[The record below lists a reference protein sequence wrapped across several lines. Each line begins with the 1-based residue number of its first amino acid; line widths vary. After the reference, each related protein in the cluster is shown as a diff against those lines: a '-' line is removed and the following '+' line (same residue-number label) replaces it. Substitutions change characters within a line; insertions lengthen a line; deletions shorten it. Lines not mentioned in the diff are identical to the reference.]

1 MIDGSSGRR
10 SRQRLPAAG
19 DGLDGQ
25 LKSGSAKGGRPLFL
39 YWAVPAALM
48 LAMAAPPLPV
58 AAMVPQDAEASDQA
72 PRIVDVRV
80 EGNRRITDAGFFRL
94 TSLRTGQNYSAE
106 TVRRQYRV
114 IWSSGL
120 FDDVWV
126 EALDATGGKVVVF
139 HVVER
144 PVVIA
149 VDFGKSPVVAVSAIE
164 DQLRERDLEIRLNQ
178 PIDRERIRAVEEE
191 IKRMHEEKGFL
202 GTEVHSTVVDGGGQ
216 TQMVKFQVQA
226 GAKTLI
232 KKINFEGNE
241 IFNDGQLKDLMPNT
255 IETGFKG
262 IFSKK
267 DLYHPA
273 RFGADLEAVR
283 RAYLSK
289 GRLDISLKPPVADFI
304 HKKGKQKPPP
314 PPPEPLPVPANES
327 DKHKKKRVLKDAE
340 RLAKYEKKMAKR
352 LPPKRKAVITV
363 RVEEGPEYKVGE
375 IRVTGATVFEEAV
388 LQSLIPLQSGRTFNA
403 SALQSGLDSIESLYG
418 QRGYFYAATNRSLE
432 RQPDGVH
439 IADVT
444 VSVNEGEQYTL
455 GKVEFAG
462 NTSTRDRVLRR
473 ELPISEGEVFNT
485 RLWQIGLTRINQ
497 LGYWA
502 LTQEPEITPVPRE
515 SKLDAKITGAEQG
528 RNEIQVGGGFSGVEG
543 AFFQGS
549 YSTRNFLGRGAIL
562 QSSLQVGG
570 RSQLINLSYTE
581 PYFLGTRNTV
591 GGSIFA
597 RQLEFTDFSRES
609 KGFTLLFGQR
619 LGNFTSWTTTYRFQ
633 RFDEAGGSVFFFDVN
648 QLPPGF
654 EDLSL
659 DDIGELLDLQFGTA
673 FGAFETTTNSSI
685 IPRITYNTVNNPFR
699 PTKGMRV
706 RASIELTGSFLGG
719 DNDFFKPIVSFVYY
733 RPLWRK
739 SHLAFHAEGGVLE
752 PLNDSLVPRSE
763 RFFLG
768 GDTRGPRVFQTRS
781 LAPLGPIAGIDPI
794 IDPEGNIIG
803 IPFGDVGGNK
813 YILLQA
819 EYVMR
824 VSDPL
829 DLVLFVD
836 SGQSYGEVTG
846 VDLSDLRVSYG
857 VEARFHLPI
866 FQAPMRLIWG
876 QVLDERD
883 NDDINSFQFSIGF
896 PF

>member
-1 MIDGSSGRR
+1 M
-10 SRQRLPAAG
+10 
-19 DGLDGQ
+19 
-25 LKSGSAKGGRPLFL
+25 RPLSL
-39 YWAVPAALM
+39 YWAVPAALV
-48 LAMAAPPLPV
+48 LAMAAPAVPV
-58 AAMVPQDAEASDQA
+58 AASQDVEASGQA

-80 EGNRRITDAGFFRL
+80 EGNKRITDAGFFRL
-94 TSLRTGQNYSAE
+94 TSLRTGQDYSDE
-106 TVRRQYRV
+106 TVRRQFRV
-114 IWSSGL
+114 IWSSRL

-126 EALDATGGKVVVF
+126 ESLDATGGKVIVF

-164 DQLRERDLEIRLNQ
+164 DHLRERDLEIHLNQ

-202 GTEVHSTVVDGGGQ
+202 GTEVHSTIVAGQGQ
-216 TQMVKFQVQA
+216 TQMVRFQVQA

-232 KKINFEGNE
+232 KKINFEGNK
-241 IFNDGQLKDLMPNT
+241 IFKDSQLKDLMPNT

-273 RFGADLEAVR
+273 RFSADLEAVR

-289 GRLDISLKPPVADFI
+289 GRLDISLKPPVAEFI
-304 HKKGKQKPPP
+304 HKKGAQKPPP
-314 PPPEPLPVPANES
+314 PPPEPLPVPDNES

-340 RLAKYEKKMAKR
+340 RLAKYEKKLAKR
-352 LPPKRKAVITV
+352 MPPKRKAIITV

-375 IRVTGATVFEEAV
+375 IRVTGATVFEESI
-388 LQSLIPLQSGRTFNA
+388 LQALIPLQSGRTFNA
-403 SALQSGLDSIESLYG
+403 SALQKGLDSIESLYG

-432 RQPDGVH
+432 RRPDGVH

-502 LTQEPEITPVPRE
+502 LTEEPEITPVHGE
-515 SKLDAKITGAEQG
+515 STLDAKITGSEQG

-549 YSTRNFLGRGAIL
+549 YATRNFLGRGAIL

-570 RSQLINLSYTE
+570 RSQLINISYTE

-597 RQLEFTDFSRES
+597 REIEFTDFSRNS
-609 KGFTLLFGQR
+609 RGFTLLFGQR

-633 RFDEAGGSVFFFDVN
+633 RFDEAGGAVFFFDVN
-648 QLPPGF
+648 RLPEGF

-659 DDIGELLDLQFGTA
+659 ADIGDLLDLQFGTA
-673 FGAFETTTNSSI
+673 FGAFDKTTNSSI

-699 PTKGMRV
+699 PTKGLRL
-706 RASIELTGSFLGG
+706 RASMELTGSFLGG
-719 DNDFFKPIVSFVYY
+719 DNDFIKPILSLVYF
-733 RPLWRK
+733 RPIWRK
-739 SHLAFHAEGGVLE
+739 SHLAFHAEGGIIE
-752 PLNDSLVPRSE
+752 PLNGSLVPRSE

-768 GDTRGPRVFQTRS
+768 GDVRGPRVFQTRS
-781 LAPLGPIAGIDPI
+781 LSPLGPIAGLDPI
-794 IDPEGNIIG
+794 IDTEGNIIG
-803 IPFGDVGGNK
+803 IPFSDVGGDK
-813 YILLQA
+813 FILLQS

-829 DLVLFVD
+829 DLVMFFD
-836 SGQSYGEVTG
+836 SGQSFGEVTG
-846 VDLSDLRVSYG
+846 FDLGELRFSYG

-876 QVLDERD
+876 RVLDERD
-883 NDDINSFQFSIGF
+883 GDDINSFQFSIGF

>member
-1 MIDGSSGRR
+1 M
-10 SRQRLPAAG
+10 
-19 DGLDGQ
+19 
-25 LKSGSAKGGRPLFL
+25 L

-48 LAMAAPPLPV
+48 LAMAAPALPV

-241 IFNDGQLKDLMPNT
+241 IFKDGQLKDLMPNT

-444 VSVNEGEQYTL
+444 VSVNEGS
-455 GKVEFAG
+455 A
-462 NTSTRDRVLRR
+462 
-473 ELPISEGEVFNT
+473 
-485 RLWQIGLTRINQ
+485 
-497 LGYWA
+497 
-502 LTQEPEITPVPRE
+502 
-515 SKLDAKITGAEQG
+515 
-528 RNEIQVGGGFSGVEG
+528 
-543 AFFQGS
+543 
-549 YSTRNFLGRGAIL
+549 
-562 QSSLQVGG
+562 
-570 RSQLINLSYTE
+570 
-581 PYFLGTRNTV
+581 
-591 GGSIFA
+591 
-597 RQLEFTDFSRES
+597 
-609 KGFTLLFGQR
+609 
-619 LGNFTSWTTTYRFQ
+619 RFQ
-633 RFDEAGGSVFFFDVN
+633 HNRK
-648 QLPPGF
+648 LP
-654 EDLSL
+654 
-659 DDIGELLDLQFGTA
+659 A
-673 FGAFETTTNSSI
+673 
-685 IPRITYNTVNNPFR
+685 
-699 PTKGMRV
+699 
-706 RASIELTGSFLGG
+706 RA
-719 DNDFFKPIVSFVYY
+719 Y
-733 RPLWRK
+733 R
-739 SHLAFHAEGGVLE
+739 SC
-752 PLNDSLVPRSE
+752 D
-763 RFFLG
+763 
-768 GDTRGPRVFQTRS
+768 
-781 LAPLGPIAGIDPI
+781 
-794 IDPEGNIIG
+794 
-803 IPFGDVGGNK
+803 
-813 YILLQA
+813 
-819 EYVMR
+819 
-824 VSDPL
+824 
-829 DLVLFVD
+829 
-836 SGQSYGEVTG
+836 
-846 VDLSDLRVSYG
+846 
-857 VEARFHLPI
+857 
-866 FQAPMRLIWG
+866 
-876 QVLDERD
+876 
-883 NDDINSFQFSIGF
+883 
-896 PF
+896 